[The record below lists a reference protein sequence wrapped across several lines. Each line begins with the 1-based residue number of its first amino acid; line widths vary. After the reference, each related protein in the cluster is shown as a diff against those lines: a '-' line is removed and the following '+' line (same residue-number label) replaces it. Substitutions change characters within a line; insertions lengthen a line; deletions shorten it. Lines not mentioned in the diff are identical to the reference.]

1 MMHKYFNSASKFALV
16 PDIQGCVPPPLL
28 QSQVYNYKLQIITTA
43 RAKRLINSLQ
53 NINIRYCEGRGH
65 LFFKFKTVKTPPLDC
80 NSSLKEKST
89 SKMIFSPKCICVL

>member
-16 PDIQGCVPPPLL
+16 PDIQGCVPPPLV

-43 RAKRLINSLQ
+43 RAKHLINSLQ

-65 LFFKFKTVKTPPLDC
+65 LFFKNQDCKDPPPLYC
-80 NSSLKEKST
+80 NS
-89 SKMIFSPKCICVL
+89 M